1 VKTVGIG
8 EAARLL
14 GVKPHVLR
22 YWESELPQLA
32 PRKGRTGRRE
42 YSARDLQLLLRLRDL
57 LHDKRYTIEGARRE
71 LWAEVDASRAGL
83 RARVDAVR
91 SDLVEALMLIQ
102 ERKGTVVAE
111 ADPRETFEALGQGH
125 LFAHWDARPPGM
137 RRRLLEDL
145 ETLDPGL
152 VASLVER
159 LAARPAAPGR
169 VVPAPHVSLR
179 EIAADR
185 EARAIGEELIAAGR
199 TALLTVAGG
208 QGSRLGFEGPKG
220 LFPVT
225 PIRNLALFAHFAEKL
240 AAARRRYGAAIPWL
254 VMTSR
259 GNHEQTRRAFEQAD
273 WYGLG
278 AGAIRFFPQGM
289 LPALSPEG
297 RLLLAPD
304 GGLFWSPDGHGGVV
318 AGLRSSGFLAELAA
332 SGVEE
337 LFHFQVDNPLVTVP
351 DPVFL
356 GFHRRARADV
366 SSKVV
371 EKTGPDEKIGVIAE
385 IDGRPGVVEYSD
397 LDDGL
402 REARDAGGGLRF
414 SQGSIAIH
422 LLSIGFLAR
431 ESLDLPLHL
440 ARKRV
445 RALIPAP
452 GGADTEDREAVK
464 FEMFIFDAIPLADRA
479 LFFEVDRAEEF
490 APLKNREG
498 TDSIETCRRGQVE
511 KAARWLETCGVGV
524 PRGQDGR
531 PRHLIEISPRF
542 AFDRDELAAKRTS
555 LPDRID
561 ADTLLA

>member
-1 VKTVGIG
+1 MKTVGIG

-22 YWESELPQLA
+22 YWESELPMLA

-42 YSARDLQLLLRLRDL
+42 YSARDLQLLLRLKHL
-57 LHDKRYTIEGARRE
+57 LHERRYTLEGARRE
-71 LWAEVDASRAGL
+71 LWSEVDASRADL
-83 RARVDAVR
+83 RARLDGLR

-102 ERKGTVVAE
+102 QRRGTVVAE
-111 ADPRETFEALGQGH
+111 QEPREAFEAIGQGH
-125 LFAHWDARPPGM
+125 LFAYWDSRSPEM

-145 ETLDPGL
+145 ETLDPGF
-152 VASLVER
+152 VVSLVHR
-159 LAARPAAPGR
+159 LSEPPAAHAR
-169 VVPAPHVSLR
+169 IVPAPYVSLR
-179 EIAADR
+179 QISADR
-185 EARAIGEELIAAGR
+185 EARAIGEELIASGR
-199 TALLTVAGG
+199 TAFLTVAGG

-225 PIRNLALFAHFAEKL
+225 PLRHLPLFAHFAEKL
-240 AAARRRYGAAIPWL
+240 AAARRRFGAAIPWL
-254 VMTSR
+254 IMTSR
-259 GNHEQTRRAFEQAD
+259 GNHEQTRLAFERED

-278 AGAIRFFPQGM
+278 AGSVRFFAQGM

-304 GGLFWSPDGHGGVV
+304 GGLFWSPDGHGGVI
-318 AGLRSSGFLAELAA
+318 AGLRASGLLAELAA

-366 SSKVV
+366 SSKVM
-371 EKTGPDEKIGVIAE
+371 EKSSPGEKIGVIAE

-397 LDDGL
+397 LDDAL
-402 REARDAGGGLRF
+402 REERDAGGRLRF
-414 SQGSIAIH
+414 AQGSIAIH
-422 LLSIGFLAR
+422 ALRVGFLAR
-431 ESLDLPLHL
+431 EGLELPLHL

-445 RALIPAP
+445 RTLIPAP
-452 GGADTEDREAVK
+452 GTADTQDREAVK
-464 FEMFIFDAIPLADRA
+464 FEMFVFDAIPLADRA

-498 TDSIETCRRGQVE
+498 PDSIDTCRRGQVE
-511 KAARWLETCGVGV
+511 KAARWLETCGIAV
-524 PRGQDGR
+524 PRGADGR
-531 PRHLIEISPRF
+531 PRHLVEISPLF
-542 AFDRDELAAKRTS
+542 ALDRDEIAARRAS

-561 ADTLLA
+561 VDTLLA